1 MNGDLSYNS
10 NNLQTFDRST
20 RVGINTN
27 AINHT
32 DIPDKVANL
41 YAKADANISSISAIN
56 YPSKKVSIGGTIHG
70 SSQDD
75 LDQRI
80 DAFKGYFNAKDANLD
95 IDYGGSTRRYV
106 ATANTVGIERQQ
118 KELWASFT
126 VEFICPQPFG
136 VDTTATTI
144 TNSANYTSAT
154 LNVTPTIAGSAPVQY
169 PVITITIDALTGT
182 GDYIQITDDNTGQE
196 MLIYGFSLT
205 AGDVLVI
212 DSFTRTVTINDV
224 EIDYRGAFLELE
236 PGAQSITYTDG
247 FTTRTVDILMEYYK
261 RWL

>member
-1 MNGDLSYNS
+1 M
-10 NNLQTFDRST
+10 
-20 RVGINTN
+20 
-27 AINHT
+27 
-32 DIPDKVANL
+32 
-41 YAKADANISSISAIN
+41 
-56 YPSKKVSIGGTIHG
+56 
-70 SSQDD
+70 
-75 LDQRI
+75 
-80 DAFKGYFNAKDANLD
+80 
-95 IDYGGSTRRYV
+95 
-106 ATANTVGIERQQ
+106 
-118 KELWASFT
+118 WASFT